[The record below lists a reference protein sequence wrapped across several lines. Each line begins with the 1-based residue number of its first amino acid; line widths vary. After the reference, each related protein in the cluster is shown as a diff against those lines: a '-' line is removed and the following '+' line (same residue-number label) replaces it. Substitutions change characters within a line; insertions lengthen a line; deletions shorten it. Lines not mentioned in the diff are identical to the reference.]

1 MYNVKLLTLVLLLGL
16 SVVQLDAQSSNLQKA
31 NKFYELNS
39 FGEAIQFYNLALK
52 DNPKDY
58 NAMANIAN
66 SYKQLNLLE
75 SATKWYGRI
84 PENERSAQDLFRF
97 ASALKSMEQYDKA
110 KQIYLE
116 YAKSDTDIGRHYA
129 TSCDFA
135 ARNKK
140 VGYSDFEVKP
150 ENIINSAA
158 SDFAPAMFKNQ
169 LLISSFRNEA
179 APMAANVNK
188 NNQLYIASRNLK
200 NQFSRPELLRKGI
213 QSSLNTA
220 YISFDEF
227 YKNVVFTKNNS
238 NLRNGMIPLDGNGIK
253 LDIYTATVVDAGNW
267 ENKTAFQYNSADA
280 SNGYPHLT
288 LDAKTLYFASNRMGG
303 YGGYDIYV
311 CYKNGKTWS
320 YPENLGAEINSPGN
334 EISPFMDEGI
344 LYFASDWHTGFGGLD
359 IFHSE
364 KQKGGLWGK
373 VRNMGPKVNSAQNDY
388 SLVYYSQDNTG
399 YFVSDRAEGK
409 GKSDVYN
416 LTRKITTEHV
426 NIFVYEADGKKP
438 VKNAAIDLTAC
449 GFGKYNTGDLGVI
462 TITGSEAFGCQ
473 AIIQK
478 SGFFSEIA
486 ELIPNNSNGDVEV
499 FLKYRAPGAE
509 SGKQAIAVSTP
520 TPQPV
525 TPAPRQEV
533 LPQPEDQDFLEQRGL
548 VARSAEQMRA
558 TEKAVVSINKDALKL
573 NAEMPQSRYLAAIND
588 IKQGKE
594 IFEIQIGAFAK
605 PDFKKL
611 GGLGDLGL
619 VYSDRKN
626 NLYYYKVGTFKNRTE
641 ANAALKQIKSR
652 GYKDAFIKKIID
664 FNPIVSAINN
674 ISEQDQPVIKSEPV
688 APSTTVQY
696 GMPVNK
702 DPNYVPKQRNPIS
715 HQAPVSSGQPVYQ
728 TETVVREAA
737 VFKVQL
743 GAFGKASVVTFS
755 PKINALGQ
763 VYSTTNGN
771 GMVLYLLGDFN
782 SLEAAKS
789 AQKVARK
796 EGAPSAYVVAYRG
809 GIKISLEE
817 ALKK

>member
-1 MYNVKLLTLVLLLGL
+1 MYNVKLLTLILLLVL

-39 FGEAIQFYNLALK
+39 FGEAIKFYNLALK
-52 DNPKDY
+52 DNPNDY
-58 NAMANIAN
+58 NAMANMAN

-84 PENERSAQDLFRF
+84 PQNERSAQELFQY
-97 ASALKSMEQYDKA
+97 ASALKSLEQYDKA
-110 KQIYLE
+110 KQMYLE

-135 ARNKK
+135 IRNKK

-150 ENIINSAA
+150 ENILNSAA

-179 APMAANVNK
+179 APMATNVSK

-213 QSSLNTA
+213 QNSLNTA

-238 NLRNGMIPLDGNGIK
+238 NLKNGMIPLDGNGIK
-253 LDIYTATVVDAGNW
+253 LDIYLATVVDAGNW
-267 ENKTAFQYNSADA
+267 ENQTAFQYNSSDV

-288 LDAKTLYFASNRMGG
+288 LDGKTLYFASNRMGG

-311 CYKNGKTWS
+311 SYKSGKTWS

-364 KQKGGLWGK
+364 KQKGSLWGK
-373 VRNMGPKVNSAQNDY
+373 VRNMGPKVNSAQNDH

-399 YFVSDRAEGK
+399 YFVSDRADGK
-409 GKSDVYN
+409 GKSDIYN

-426 NIFVYEADGKKP
+426 NIFVYEADGKRP

-449 GFGKYNTGDLGVI
+449 GFGKYNTGELGVI

-499 FLKYRAPGAE
+499 FLKFRAPGAE

-520 TPQPV
+520 QPT
-525 TPAPRQEV
+525 TPAPKVEV
-533 LPQPEDQDFLEQRGL
+533 LPQPEDENFLEQRGL
-548 VARSAEQMRA
+548 VARSPEQMKA
-558 TEKAVVSINKDALKL
+558 SEKAVVSINKDALKL
-573 NAEMPQSRYLAAIND
+573 NAEMPQTRYLAAIND

-626 NLYYYKVGTFKNRTE
+626 NLYYYKVGTFKNRSE
-641 ANAALKQIKSR
+641 ATAALKQIKSR
-652 GYKDAFIKKIID
+652 GYKDAFIKKITD
-664 FNPIVSAINN
+664 FNPIVTAINN
-674 ISEQDQPVIKSEPV
+674 ISEQDQPIIKSEPV
-688 APSTTVQY
+688 APSSTVQY
-696 GMPVNK
+696 GMPVNN
-702 DPNYVPKQRNPIS
+702 DPNYVPKQRKPIT
-715 HQAPVSSGQPVYQ
+715 HQAPINSAEPVYQ
-728 TETVVREAA
+728 SGTVREAS

-743 GAFGKASVVTFS
+743 GAFGKASAVTFS

-771 GMVLYLLGDFN
+771 GMVLYLLGDFH

-789 AQKVARK
+789 AQAVARK

-809 GIKISLEE
+809 GLKISLEE